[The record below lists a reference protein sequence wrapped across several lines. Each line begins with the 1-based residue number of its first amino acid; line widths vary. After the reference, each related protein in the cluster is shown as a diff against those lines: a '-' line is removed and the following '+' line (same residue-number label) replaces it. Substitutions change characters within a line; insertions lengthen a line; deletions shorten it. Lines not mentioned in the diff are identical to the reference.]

1 MQTLQDLFMNQLQ
14 DIYYAERKMTKALP
28 EMAGAAAQST
38 LRQAFQHHLE
48 QTERHIERLE
58 QVFEIM
64 GEKASGEKC
73 DAVEGILEEG
83 KKFIH
88 NGKDHSP
95 EVNDAGLISSAQ
107 RLEHYEIAA
116 YGTLRAFAEHLGQD
130 QAAGLF
136 QYTLS
141 EEKQADKKLTGIAEA
156 TINEKAAD
164 NR

>member
-1 MQTLQDLFMNQLQ
+1 MHTLQDLFMNQLQ

-38 LRQAFQHHLE
+38 LKEALQYHLE

-88 NGKDHSP
+88 NGKDHTP
-95 EVNDAGLISSAQ
+95 EVNDAGIISAAQ

-116 YGTLRAFAEHLGQD
+116 YGTLRAYAEHLGQD
-130 QAAGLF
+130 QAAELF
-136 QYTLS
+136 QYSLS
-141 EEKQADKKLTGIAEA
+141 EEKQSDKKLTGIAEA
-156 TINEKAAD
+156 TINQKAAN